1 MIVITRTPVMNL
13 IPDDL
18 LSELVGVTLNVVETK
33 KDRFL
38 VKKEEVLEGL
48 KKLNRNYALQYF
60 EKAIHFF
67 GVNGLIS
74 ISRDVAG
81 YVV

>member
-18 LSELVGVTLNVVETK
+18 LSELVGVTLDVVETK

-38 VKKEEVLEGL
+38 VKKEEILEGL
-48 KKLNRNYALQYF
+48 RKLNRNYALQYF

-67 GVNGLIS
+67 GINGLVPIS
-74 ISRDVAG
+74 KDVATH
-81 YVV
+81 VV